1 LLTQTTNITSIIIII
16 ITLFDSGSMAHK
28 TQEHIYRN
36 AKLKKEK
43 KENEE
48 NMRLTGYTA
57 ATQQKS
63 QPMSTV

>member
-1 LLTQTTNITSIIIII
+1 
-16 ITLFDSGSMAHK
+16 MAHK

>member
-1 LLTQTTNITSIIIII
+1 
-16 ITLFDSGSMAHK
+16 MAHK

-48 NMRLTGYTA
+48 KMHLTGYTA
-57 ATQQKS
+57 ATQQIS
-63 QPMSTV
+63 QPMSTWLLGFWSLNLRS